1 MNQIYNVTQ
10 LNNHSKS
17 LIEANF
23 NNVWVKGE
31 ISSIKLYDSNHLYL
45 TIKDSQSELSCVGFN
60 YKGKLSFEKGNLVTI
75 FGNLTIYS
83 QKGKFQL
90 IVSDIYPVGDGALW
104 DEYNQLK
111 KKLSKEGLFDDVN
124 KKVLPKYPKNIGIIS
139 SMNGSAIKDIIK
151 IIHNKNNSI
160 HLIIRNCLTQGINAI
175 NDIVD
180 ALDDFNMYN
189 KIDLLIIARGGGS
202 MEDLMCFNDEK
213 VIRKIFTSNIPVV
226 SAIGHQTDFT
236 LTDLVSDFRASTPS
250 DAANICVIN
259 KKDIVNNID
268 KNIELLYNKV
278 INKLNYK
285 QNQYIKI
292 KNMIPANPLD
302 ILKNKY
308 KNIVLANNLIKSN
321 IMSLIDKYRI
331 TIKSHLKVLNSL
343 DPKAIMK
350 KGYSIVRYKKKIIKD
365 LNDISIKDEV
375 DVQFYKGSF
384 AAVVKN
390 KKEA

>member
-1 MNQIYNVTQ
+1 
-10 LNNHSKS
+10 
-17 LIEANF
+17 
-23 NNVWVKGE
+23 
-31 ISSIKLYDSNHLYL
+31 
-45 TIKDSQSELSCVGFN
+45 
-60 YKGKLSFEKGNLVTI
+60 
-75 FGNLTIYS
+75 
-83 QKGKFQL
+83 
-90 IVSDIYPVGDGALW
+90 
-104 DEYNQLK
+104 
-111 KKLSKEGLFDDVN
+111 
-124 KKVLPKYPKNIGIIS
+124 
-139 SMNGSAIKDIIK
+139 MNGSAIKDIIK

-213 VIRKIFTSNIPVV
+213 VIRKIFKSNIPVV

>member
-60 YKGKLSFEKGNLVTI
+60 YKGNLSFEKGNLVTI

-213 VIRKIFTSNIPVV
+213 VIRKIFKSNIPVV